1 MQVLD
6 DKEGCAMGACE
17 KAQQGLQLLEQ
28 AVVELLEEHP
38 EGLRNVD
45 ISSLLDIHSGGEG
58 KPEDYLS
65 YSILGFLIKSGVVV
79 KTGKRTYRLRNTR

>member
-1 MQVLD
+1 
-6 DKEGCAMGACE
+6 MGACE

-45 ISSLLDIHSGGEG
+45 ISSLLNIHSGGEG
-58 KPEDYLS
+58 NPEDYLS
-65 YSILGFLIKSGVVV
+65 YSILGFLIRSGLVV
-79 KTGKRTYRLRNTR
+79 KTSKRTYRLRNAK